1 MGEGR
6 GGRKGE
12 PGKVGEEMEGDEMEE
27 GWGEGGGRGEIDVDS
42 SIIPSSSLV
51 QQRATQPR
59 SQPTP
64 SNLGGGL
71 GMRLQCTVM

>member
-12 PGKVGEEMEGDEMEE
+12 PGKVGEDMEGDEREE
-27 GWGEGGGRGEIDVDS
+27 GWGGGEGEIDVDYHT
-42 SIIPSSSLV
+42 SLKLI

-59 SQPTP
+59 SQT